1 MTTKLTLKRGR
12 GKVFPGANWKL
23 AGDEKWTE
31 HPLYVPNGRE
41 SLAGTRL
48 IAGVEH
54 AVFRCLDD
62 EYMAQPFE
70 TCQLPDPK
78 DWTEVLSK

>member
-1 MTTKLTLKRGR
+1 MKLTLKRGR
-12 GKVFPGANWKL
+12 GRVFPGSNWKL
-23 AGDEKWTE
+23 AGDERWAE
-31 HPLYVPNGRE
+31 HHLYVPNGMEKIVGSRPI
-41 SLAGTRL
+41 G
-48 IAGVEH
+48 GVEH

-70 TCQLPDPK
+70 VCQLPDPK